1 MNFID
6 ENRQIAIEEN
16 TAQPDFLTFLE
27 NLDPQLSDIIVRDGL
42 SGDLDLNVLRECN
55 FKNIT
60 SLQFSKGNITSL
72 KNIPEGITRLLCPQ
86 NLLQTIVP
94 DDLPTSL
101 VELNLSENGIK
112 RIDAL
117 DHLIH
122 LKELNLSNNQ
132 LSFLDKLPKNLEIL
146 KCENNSLKVIDLEG
160 MDALRV
166 LHCTNNPMLRIEH
179 FPETVSDLQMSN
191 DPTVSISNGSGS
203 GSGSSG
209 AEGAS
214 NHGNRNGKRH
224 GDPDDAEAEIGM
236 DFTECLDKY
245 FQLKKKYTDSVFNLK
260 KKTFQ
265 AASNKRG
272 YKKSMPRLKFKCV
285 NCDRMEG
292 TIFETKDRMYIARC
306 GDAANPCNLNIKLFA
321 GEYGNLDYLVHFF
334 RDSVQIHKENI
345 IRHKLDTLFNY
356 VDEKKAVAI
365 FKKEF
370 ADYTESNVFFE
381 ELSTEYSELR
391 FSEERA
397 EKIRRKQEEIAR
409 IQENMQELNGKYR
422 ETGNEEL
429 FRDAMYMYIKEL
441 VPEVNNLRL
450 LKYKTTEMVDA
461 DGAGAG
467 ADGQRGAEVKQLYQ
481 TEYNLSDLDFTFGSF
496 PKVIRF
502 RS

>member
-1 MNFID
+1 MNFIE

-94 DDLPTSL
+94 DDLPASL

-112 RIDAL
+112 RIESL
-117 DHLIH
+117 EHLTH

-146 KCENNSLKVIDLEG
+146 KCDNNSLKVLDLEG

-166 LHCTNNPMLRIEH
+166 VHVLNNPLLRIEH

-191 DPTVSISNGSGS
+191 DPTVSI
-203 GSGSSG
+203 
-209 AEGAS
+209 
-214 NHGNRNGKRH
+214 RNTAIDADDEVAKSKGKK
-224 GDPDDAEAEIGM
+224 GKTVDDEAAEIGM
-236 DFTECLDKY
+236 DFSECLDKY
-245 FQLKKKYTDSVFNLK
+245 FQLKKKYMNSVFKLK
-260 KKTFQ
+260 QRTYH
-265 AASNKRG
+265 ATENKRRN
-272 YKKSMPRLKFKCV
+272 YKKSLPRLKFKCV

-306 GDAANPCNLNIKLFA
+306 GDTANPCNLNIKLYA

-334 RDSVQIHKENI
+334 KESVQIHKENI

-370 ADYTESNVFFE
+370 ADYTEKNVFFE
-381 ELSTEYSELR
+381 ELASKYGAIR
-391 FSEERA
+391 FSEERD
-397 EKIRRKQEEIAR
+397 EKIRRKQGEIAR
-409 IQENMQELNGKYR
+409 IQENMQELIGKYR
-422 ETGNEEL
+422 ESGNEENL
-429 FRDAMYMYIKEL
+429 RDAMYIYIKEL
-441 VPEVNNLRL
+441 DPEIQNLRL
-450 LKYKTTEMVDA
+450 LKYKMSEMVDA
-461 DGAGAG
+461 DDSGDKDA
-467 ADGQRGAEVKQLYQ
+467 VKRLYQ
-481 TEYNLSDLDFTFGSF
+481 TEYNLEDLDFTFGNY
-496 PKVIRF
+496 PKVIRC
-502 RS
+502 R

>member
-1 MNFID
+1 
-6 ENRQIAIEEN
+6 
-16 TAQPDFLTFLE
+16 
-27 NLDPQLSDIIVRDGL
+27 
-42 SGDLDLNVLRECN
+42 
-55 FKNIT
+55 
-60 SLQFSKGNITSL
+60 
-72 KNIPEGITRLLCPQ
+72 
-86 NLLQTIVP
+86 
-94 DDLPTSL
+94 
-101 VELNLSENGIK
+101 
-112 RIDAL
+112 
-117 DHLIH
+117 
-122 LKELNLSNNQ
+122 
-132 LSFLDKLPKNLEIL
+132 
-146 KCENNSLKVIDLEG
+146 
-160 MDALRV
+160 
-166 LHCTNNPMLRIEH
+166 
-179 FPETVSDLQMSN
+179 
-191 DPTVSISNGSGS
+191 
-203 GSGSSG
+203 
-209 AEGAS
+209 
-214 NHGNRNGKRH
+214 
-224 GDPDDAEAEIGM
+224 
-236 DFTECLDKY
+236 
-245 FQLKKKYTDSVFNLK
+245 
-260 KKTFQ
+260 
-265 AASNKRG
+265 
-272 YKKSMPRLKFKCV
+272 
-285 NCDRMEG
+285 MEG

-381 ELSTEYSELR
+381 ELSAEYSELR

-461 DGAGAG
+461 DSAG
-467 ADGQRGAEVKQLYQ
+467 ADGQRGVEVKQLYQ
-481 TEYNLSDLDFTFGSF
+481 TEYNLEDLDFTFGSF

>member
-72 KNIPEGITRLLCPQ
+72 KNIPDGITRLICSH

-94 DDLPTSL
+94 DDLPVSL

-146 KCENNSLKVIDLEG
+146 KCDNNSLKVVDLEG

-166 LHCTNNPMLRIEH
+166 VHCIGNPLLRIEH

-191 DPTVSISNGSGS
+191 DPTVSISSGS
-203 GSGSSG
+203 GSASG
-209 AEGAS
+209 AAGAS
-214 NHGNRNGKRH
+214 ASGSGAASIDGAKSSRSRRSN
-224 GDPDDAEAEIGM
+224 DPDDAEAEIGM

-245 FQLKKKYTDSVFNLK
+245 FQLKKKYTDSVFKLK
-260 KKTFQ
+260 QKTFQ
-265 AASNKRG
+265 AASNKRV
-272 YKKSMPRLKFKCV
+272 YKKSIPRMKFKCV

-306 GDAANPCNLNIKLFA
+306 GDTTNPCNLNIKLYA

-334 RDSVQIHKENI
+334 KDSVQIHKENI

-381 ELSTEYSELR
+381 ELAGEYGALR

-397 EKIRRKQEEIAR
+397 DKIRKKQEEIAR
-409 IQENMQELNGKYR
+409 IQENMQELIGKYR
-422 ETGNEEL
+422 ETGNEES

-450 LKYKTTEMVDA
+450 LKYKLSEMVDA
-461 DGAGAG
+461 DGT
-467 ADGQRGAEVKQLYQ
+467 RGSEVKRLYQ
-481 TEYNLSDLDFTFGSF
+481 TEYNLEDLDFTFGSY
-496 PKVIRF
+496 PKVIRC
-502 RS
+502 RT

>member
-1 MNFID
+1 MNFIE

-16 TAQPDFLTFLE
+16 TAQPDFLIFLE
-27 NLDPQLSDIIVRDGL
+27 NLDPQVSDIIVRDSL
-42 SGDLDLNVLRECN
+42 SGDLDLNVIRECN

-117 DHLIH
+117 DHLVH

-146 KCENNSLKVIDLEG
+146 KCDNNSLKVLDLEG

-166 LHCTNNPMLRIEH
+166 VHVTNNPLIRIEH

-191 DPTVSISNGSGS
+191 DPTVSIR
-203 GSGSSG
+203 
-209 AEGAS
+209 AEGADAGEAGATTGS
-214 NHGNRNGKRH
+214 RASRSKHAVED
-224 GDPDDAEAEIGM
+224 DPAVIGL
-236 DFTECLDKY
+236 DFSECLDKY
-245 FQLKKKYTDSVFNLK
+245 FELKQKYMESVFKLK
-260 KKTFQ
+260 KKTFK
-265 AASNKRG
+265 AAANKKI
-272 YKKSMPRLKFKCV
+272 YKKSLPRLKFKCV

-306 GDAANPCNLNIKLFA
+306 GDAANPCNLNIKLYA

-334 RDSVQIHKENI
+334 RESVQIHKENI

-370 ADYTESNVFFE
+370 ADYTETNVFFE
-381 ELSTEYSELR
+381 ELAAEYGALR
-391 FSEERA
+391 FNEERD
-397 EKIRRKQEEIAR
+397 EKIRRKQAEIAR
-409 IQENMQELNGKYR
+409 IQENMQELIGKYR
-422 ETGNEEL
+422 ESGNEDNL
-429 FRDAMYMYIKEL
+429 RDAMYMYIKEL
-441 VPEVNNLRL
+441 DPEIKNLRL
-450 LKYKTTEMVDA
+450 LKYKMSEMVDA
-461 DGAGAG
+461 DDAH
-467 ADGQRGAEVKQLYQ
+467 AERSEDVKRLYQ
-481 TEYNLSDLDFTFGSF
+481 TEFNLSDLDFTFGSY
-496 PKVIRF
+496 PKVIRWKVGGQ
-502 RS
+502 

>member
-1 MNFID
+1 MNFIE
-6 ENRQIAIEEN
+6 ENRKIAIEEN

-27 NLDPQLSDIIVRDGL
+27 NLDQQLSDIIVRDGL

-72 KNIPEGITRLLCPQ
+72 KNIPDGITRLLCPQ

-117 DHLIH
+117 DHLVH

-146 KCENNSLKVIDLEG
+146 KCDNNSLKIIDLEG
-160 MDALRV
+160 LDAIRV
-166 LHCTNNPMLRIEH
+166 VHCTNNPLVRIEH

-191 DPTVSISNGSGS
+191 DPTVSIGRASEAAGA
-203 GSGSSG
+203 SG
-209 AEGAS
+209 AADASGAAS
-214 NHGNRNGKRH
+214 RSKR
-224 GDPDDAEAEIGM
+224 GSRLDDTEDAEAEIGL
-236 DFTECLDKY
+236 DFSECLDKY
-245 FQLKKKYTDSVFNLK
+245 FQLKKKYTDSVFKLK

-265 AASNKRG
+265 AASNKRS
-272 YKKSMPRLKFKCV
+272 YKKLIPRLKFKCV

-370 ADYTESNVFFE
+370 ADYTETNVFFD
-381 ELSTEYSELR
+381 ELSVEYGQLH
-391 FSEERA
+391 FNEERD
-397 EKIRRKQEEIAR
+397 EKIRRKLGDIAR
-409 IQENMQELNGKYR
+409 IQENMQELIGKYR
-422 ETGNEEL
+422 EIGNEESL
-429 FRDAMYMYIKEL
+429 RDAMYMYIKEL
-441 VPEVNNLRL
+441 VPEMNNLRL
-450 LKYKTTEMVDA
+450 LKYKTMEMVDA
-461 DGAGAG
+461 DVE
-467 ADGQRGAEVKQLYQ
+467 RGAEVKCLYQ
-481 TEYNLSDLDFTFGSF
+481 REYNLGDLDFTFGSF

-502 RS
+502 RSG